1 MIYVQFV
8 VIRVFCQGNDKI
20 VFQTATEKCIIN
32 TKTPTK
38 KCIGDT
44 KTATKKCKAIC
55 KHAILSSERIEGW
68 HVMSMWVKECLR
80 SGKYSYPFICI
91 VGANPQI

>member
-38 KCIGDT
+38 KCIGCTKTPTKKCIGDT

-55 KHAILSSERIEGW
+55 KHAILSSE
-68 HVMSMWVKECLR
+68 
-80 SGKYSYPFICI
+80 
-91 VGANPQI
+91 